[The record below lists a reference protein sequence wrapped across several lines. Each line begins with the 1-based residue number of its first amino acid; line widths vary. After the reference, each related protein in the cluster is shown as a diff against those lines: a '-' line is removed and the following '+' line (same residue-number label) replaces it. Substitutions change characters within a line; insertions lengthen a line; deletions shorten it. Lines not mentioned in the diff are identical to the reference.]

1 MVIVKCFSFNRVL
14 MSDAETAESAFS
26 VGSSNSHWTSVKLKN
41 IQNMQEYNALNPIQR
56 SVKLKLTE

>member
-1 MVIVKCFSFNRVL
+1 
-14 MSDAETAESAFS
+14 MSDTETAESAFS